1 MKVQFFCD
9 NELTLIDNVEL
20 MNGLLFCPWTSDI
33 NPEEGYDGLTGK
45 FANVYKVHFMDG
57 TGGYVEANI
66 LAAIANGEFEVI
78 EE

>member
-9 NELTLIDNVEL
+9 DKPTLIDNVAL
-20 MNGLLFCPWTSDI
+20 MNGLRFCPWTSDI
-33 NPEEGYDGLTGK
+33 NPEEGYDDLTGK

-57 TGGYVEANI
+57 TGGYVEVNI